1 MSIINSVLK
10 LFIGDKSK
18 QDVKSILPIV
28 DKIKT
33 LEPNMH
39 HYLMISLDQ
48 KPIFLKKE
56 LKKLVMRMKSLF

>member
-33 LEPNMH
+33 LEPN
-39 HYLMISLDQ
+39 IASLSNDQ
-48 KPIFLKKE
+48 LRSKPIF
-56 LKKLVMRMKSLF
+56 

>member
-28 DKIKT
+28 DKIKINKT
-33 LEPNMH
+33 DTYKH
-39 HYLMISLDQ
+39 HNKQTNKNENISIL
-48 KPIFLKKE
+48 
-56 LKKLVMRMKSLF
+56 